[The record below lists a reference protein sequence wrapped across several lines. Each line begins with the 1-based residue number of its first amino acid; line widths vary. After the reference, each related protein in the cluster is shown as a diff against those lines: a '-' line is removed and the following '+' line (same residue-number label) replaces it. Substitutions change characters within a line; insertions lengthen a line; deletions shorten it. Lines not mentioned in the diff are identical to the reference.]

1 MHEILRYKERV
12 TTICLNF
19 KPLFQTNNEEFNDEI
34 LTYKVISPNNIDG
47 AMKLVLAAFVKNLK
61 RSMIHE
67 KILNILVMLRSLM
80 ESRLKSVM
88 SRVAL
93 DLFSMIEK
101 WIVIPFNVML
111 KQKNGLVSSIW
122 LRNYN
127 AEKVFFR
134 YNHSRLKF

>member
-1 MHEILRYKERV
+1 M
-12 TTICLNF
+12 
-19 KPLFQTNNEEFNDEI
+19 FQTNSKEFKDEI
-34 LTYKVISPNNIDG
+34 LTYKVISPNSIDG
-47 AMKLVLAAFVKNLK
+47 AMKLGLAVFVKNPK

-111 KQKNGLVSSIW
+111 KQKNGLVSSI
-122 LRNYN
+122 
-127 AEKVFFR
+127 
-134 YNHSRLKF
+134 

>member
-1 MHEILRYKERV
+1 M
-12 TTICLNF
+12 
-19 KPLFQTNNEEFNDEI
+19 
-34 LTYKVISPNNIDG
+34 ISPNNIDG
-47 AMKLVLAAFVKNLK
+47 AMKLVPVVFVKNPK
-61 RSMIHE
+61 RFMIHE

-111 KQKNGLVSSIW
+111 KQKNGLASSI
-122 LRNYN
+122 
-127 AEKVFFR
+127 
-134 YNHSRLKF
+134 

>member
-1 MHEILRYKERV
+1 M
-12 TTICLNF
+12 
-19 KPLFQTNNEEFNDEI
+19 FQTNNEELSDKI
-34 LTYKVISPNNIDG
+34 LTCKVISPNSIDG
-47 AMKLVLAAFVKNLK
+47 AMKLVLAVFVKNPK

-101 WIVIPFNVML
+101 WIVIPFNVIL
-111 KQKNGLVSSIW
+111 KQKNGLVSSI
-122 LRNYN
+122 
-127 AEKVFFR
+127 
-134 YNHSRLKF
+134 